1 MNYGNDNSTA
11 GLPYKTGAADLLHL
25 VLPAGI
31 ENYAKAHYNK
41 YNLVYSVHI
50 FYGKECEMHAGSF

>member
-1 MNYGNDNSTA
+1 MKEVQQICYT
-11 GLPYKTGAADLLHL
+11 LFCPL
-25 VLPAGI
+25 GI

-41 YNLVYSVHI
+41 YNLVYNVHK